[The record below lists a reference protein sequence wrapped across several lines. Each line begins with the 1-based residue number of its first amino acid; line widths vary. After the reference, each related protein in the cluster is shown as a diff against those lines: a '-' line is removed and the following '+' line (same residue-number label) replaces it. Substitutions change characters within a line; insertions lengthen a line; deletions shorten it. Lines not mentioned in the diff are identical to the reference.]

1 MRADLSFLPVCRTI
15 PMRNLLLPVVFLAS
29 TLACQSAMQSAYYA
43 TMETFG
49 VAKRDILVKRVAAA
63 REDQVEAKEQI
74 QTTYEA
80 FQEVTGFQGG
90 DLEKLYKKL
99 KGEYDDAEDAAGDVK
114 DRIDK
119 IEDVAGKLFAE
130 WDEELAE
137 MQDANLRRQSET
149 MRRDTEVRYNDVV
162 RVMRDAEAKMGP
174 VLQTFKDHVTFIKH
188 NLNAK
193 AISGLKDSALQIES
207 DVASLIQS
215 MQRSIDEADS
225 FLQEM
230 GSDTE

>member
-1 MRADLSFLPVCRTI
+1 
-15 PMRNLLLPVVFLAS
+15 MRNLLLPAFLFAS

-63 REDQVEAKEQI
+63 REDQVQAKEQI

-99 KGEYDDAEDAAGDVK
+99 KSEYDDAEEAASDVK

-130 WDEELAE
+130 WDEEIAE
-137 MQDANLRRQSET
+137 MQDANLRSQSQT

-162 RVMRDAEAKMGP
+162 RVMRDAEGKMGP

-193 AISGLKDSALQIES
+193 AIAGLKDSALQIES

-230 GSDTE
+230 GGDAE